1 MISAKAVTK
10 SYGVRRVLDNITLD
24 LPAGGIVALVGA
36 NGAGKSTFLSIISR
50 LLAADAGS
58 VTVGGL
64 DVTSAHP
71 GQLARTLSVLR
82 QDNHL
87 DVRLTVRDLVAF
99 GRYPH
104 THGRL
109 TTDDDRI
116 VDEAMDWMDLADLA
130 ERYLDEMSGGQ
141 RQRAF
146 VAMVLAQQTPYVLLD
161 EPLNNLD
168 MVHSV
173 SMMTTLRAAA
183 TELERTI
190 VVVLHDINM
199 AAAWADHVVALRD
212 GALVAQGTPAEIMTR
227 QCLSEVFGMDVPVH
241 EIDGHRVA
249 MVWG

>member
-10 SYGVRRVLDNITLD
+10 SYGVRRVLDTITLD
-24 LPAGGIVALVGA
+24 LPTGGIVALVGA

-190 VVVLHDINM
+190 IVVLHDINM